1 MKPIF
6 RRSQI
11 DEERKS
17 KALIQVSLGVSIVLH
32 LLMFVAVAPKP
43 TDPADLDDD
52 SRAKPLIVELKEETP
67 TQASSL
73 APTTST
79 KEHYLKH
86 AWYPEVRSL
95 ATSNTKTGIRSR
107 ERDAAGQLDQH
118 VVTQAEPSEIRQ
130 MEPKGLVA
138 PEINQERTA
147 TPDIGGTPKRDLY
160 GRAHDFI
167 QQEARE
173 TALRKYRQNELWD
186 QAPSIMRTP
195 SPPIMD
201 NPGEPD
207 EPKSAFADALK
218 AARKESQEYLI
229 AFPLSKKCVL
239 GIKRFDRE
247 KAEREARAGIIAP
260 GTEKASIDVS
270 PLHCKN

>member
-11 DEERKS
+11 DEEIKN

-32 LLMFVAVAPKP
+32 LLMLVVITPKP
-43 TDPADLDDD
+43 TDSADLDDD
-52 SRAKPLIVELKEETP
+52 SRTKPLIVELKEETP
-67 TQASSL
+67 SL

-86 AWYPEVRSL
+86 AWHPGVRSL
-95 ATSNTKTGIRSR
+95 ATSNTKAGIRPR

-130 MEPKGLVA
+130 MEPTGPME

-147 TPDIGGTPKRDLY
+147 TPDIGGTPKKDLY
-160 GRAHDFI
+160 GRAFDFI

-173 TALRKYRQNELWD
+173 EALRKSRQNELWR
-186 QAPSIMRTP
+186 QAPSIMRAP
-195 SPPIMD
+195 PPPIPD
-201 NPGEPD
+201 RSGESD
-207 EPKSAFADALK
+207 EPNSVFAEALK
-218 AARKESQEYLI
+218 TARKESQEYLI
-229 AFPLSKKCVL
+229 SFPLSTKCVL
-239 GIKRFDRE
+239 GIKRFNRE
-247 KAEREARAGIIAP
+247 KAEREVRAGLITP